1 MSNLFSFWNVSRWEW
16 PQQGRATSALAALSQ
31 RAGVSSPL
39 LDCRSFAWHGTL
51 FAPLGLPAAA
61 VAQTEHAGR
70 LCLAPQANSG
80 YVNKNAQQHTQ
91 GMYYNRPQQQ
101 QEMPAQPFILSVL
114 FSVVG
119 GGIAAQVCTQ
129 KQTRSLS
136 FSLSLTY
143 THAHTRARTLTVQFD
158 IFQSV

>member
-31 RAGVSSPL
+31 RAGVSSPH
-39 LDCRSFAWHGTL
+39 LDCRSFAWHGAKL

-136 FSLSLTY
+136 FSLSHVHTP
-143 THAHTRARTLTVQFD
+143 TNEHAHTHHAEM
-158 IFQSV
+158 